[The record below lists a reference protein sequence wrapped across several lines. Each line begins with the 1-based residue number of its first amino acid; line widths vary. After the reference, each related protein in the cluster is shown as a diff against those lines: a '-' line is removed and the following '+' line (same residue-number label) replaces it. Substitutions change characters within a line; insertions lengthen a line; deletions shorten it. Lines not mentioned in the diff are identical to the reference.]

1 MYFTGFADEASKDFD
16 LQLKATK
23 ELGWNNIETRALM
36 GGNLASISD
45 ADFELVCEKLD
56 ANNVKF
62 NCFGSGIANW
72 SQNITESPEASYEEL
87 RNAIPRMAKL
97 GTKMVRM
104 MSFAVPEELRPQS
117 MDYFDEVVKR
127 VQVLTKMAEDAGIL
141 LVHENCT
148 NWGGLSYEHTL
159 KLLDKVDSPN
169 LKLVFDTGNPVL
181 HKDYRGEAP
190 YSYQNSWEFY
200 SNVKEHIAYIHIK
213 DGRVDENDTMIYL
226 FPGEGDGCVRQILTD
241 AFKNGY
247 DGGISIEPHM
257 AVVFHDASQNKDQ
270 ADELAYDNY
279 VEYGQKMM
287 ALVDSIK
294 AE

>member
-1 MYFTGFADEASKDFD
+1 MYLTGFADEAGKDFD

-23 ELGWNNIETRALM
+23 ELGWENIETRALLD
-36 GGNLASISD
+36 GNLASISD

-56 ANNVKF
+56 QNGVKF

-72 SQNITESPEASYEEL
+72 SKKITEAPESSYEEL
-87 RNAIPRMAKL
+87 RNAIPRMDKL
-97 GTKMVRM
+97 GIKMVRM
-104 MSFAVPEELRPQS
+104 MSFAVPEELRAQS
-117 MDYFDEVVKR
+117 WDYLDEVIKR
-127 VQVLTKMAEDAGIL
+127 VKVLVKMAEDAGIL

-159 KLLDKVDSPN
+159 KLMEKIPSPN
-169 LKLVFDTGNPVL
+169 FKLVFDTGNPIL
-181 HKDYRGEAP
+181 HNDYRGDGP
-190 YSYQNSWEFY
+190 YNTYQNSWEFY

-213 DGRVDENDTMIYL
+213 DGRVDENGTMVYS

-257 AVVFHDASQNKDQ
+257 AYVFHDASQNK
-270 ADELAYDNY
+270 AEELAYQNY

-287 ALVDSIK
+287 ALINSIK

>member
-1 MYFTGFADEASKDFD
+1 MYFTGFADEAGKDFD

-23 ELGWNNIETRALM
+23 ELGWENIETRALLS
-36 GGNLASISD
+36 GNLASISD
-45 ADFELVCEKLD
+45 EEFEQVCEKLD
-56 ANNVKF
+56 ANGIKF

-72 SQNITESPEASYEEL
+72 SQNITDSPEPSYEEL
-87 RNAIPRMAKL
+87 RKAIPRMEKL
-97 GTKMVRM
+97 GIKMVRM

-127 VQVLTKMAEDAGIL
+127 VQVLTKMAEHAGIL

-159 KLLDKVDSPN
+159 KLLDKVNSPN
-169 LKLVFDTGNPVL
+169 FKLVFDTGNPVL
-181 HKDYRGEAP
+181 HKDYRGDAP
-190 YSYQNSWEFY
+190 YSYQNAWEFY
-200 SNVKEHIAYIHIK
+200 SNVKEHIVYIHIK
-213 DGRVDENDTMIYL
+213 DGIIDADDKMVYS
-226 FPGEGDGCVRQILTD
+226 FPGEGAGYVRKILTD

-257 AVVFHDASQNKDQ
+257 AFVFHDSSQNKDQ
-270 ADELAYDNY
+270 ADELAYQNY
-279 VEYGQKMM
+279 VEYGHKMM
-287 ALVDSIK
+287 ILVDSIK

>member
-23 ELGWNNIETRALM
+23 ELGWSNIETRALM

-56 ANNVKF
+56 ANGVKF

-87 RNAIPRMAKL
+87 RRAIPRMNKL

-117 MDYFDEVVKR
+117 MDYFDEVIKR
-127 VQVLTKMAEDAGIL
+127 VKVLAKMAEDAGIL

-159 KLLDKVDSPN
+159 KLLDKVNSPN
-169 LKLVFDTGNPVL
+169 LKLVFDTGNPVF
-181 HKDYRGEAP
+181 HKDYRGKAP
-190 YSYQNSWEFY
+190 YSYQNAWEFY

-213 DGRVDENDTMIYL
+213 DGRVDETDTMIYT

-241 AFKNGY
+241 AFASGY

-257 AVVFHDASQNKDQ
+257 AFVFHDASQNKDQ
-270 ADELAYDNY
+270 ADELAYENY
-279 VEYGQKMM
+279 IEYGQKMI

-294 AE
+294 GN